1 MTLVLRTAEPRPL
14 TIVRV
19 LCAAA
24 TLATAPLAAQSSPR
38 PTSASAQDK
47 TADLQLSS
55 AQQAAIDRYVLAEM
69 ARQRIPGLAL
79 GVYRHGYP
87 IYMKG
92 YGQADVE
99 WQVPVSTDTRMQTG
113 SLGKQFTATA
123 ILRLAEQGKVDIDA
137 SIRTYFPEAPASWQP
152 ITVANLLS
160 HTSGIGIYD
169 TTERTARGGAFDY
182 RRDFTEEQLAKAIV
196 GLPHDFKVGTDW
208 RYNNTNYV
216 LLGILVHRITGK
228 FYGDYLQD
236 EFFAPLGMSATRV
249 ISDSAVITHRA
260 SGYEMKGGELRNQE
274 WVSPTFNA
282 TADGT
287 IYTTVEDMARW
298 DRALYGNN
306 LLNAASLKR
315 MWTPFKL
322 ANGRENSK
330 RYGFGWWIDAV
341 NGHRLIEHSG
351 AWQGFTSEMARY
363 SDDELTVTVFVNL
376 DSAHARPYP
385 IAHVV
390 AGLVS
395 PALMP
400 PPARPLPDDP
410 RRAQFL
416 RAFLVRAAA
425 GQNLSGDYDLSAGY
439 QPDPSEKAELAAALP
454 ADWQDAP
461 MTLIQQEDNRG
472 GVRYGYRIGPVGNTR
487 LLVVT
492 LMPSGGII
500 AYAISAGPDNPCVEI
515 RYPLPARYCWTQWP
529 ATPTHSRTLRALLA
543 YSRNPPLVQGP
554 R

>member
-1 MTLVLRTAEPRPL
+1 MGETGSDRSA
-14 TIVRV
+14 IVRV
-19 LCAAA
+19 GVDYDPGKYMMLVPRVAKLRPLMIVSLLGAAA
-24 TLATAPLAAQSSPR
+24 AFAAAPSAAQISSR
-38 PTSASAQDK
+38 AGNVTVHDK
-47 TADLQLSS
+47 NADLPLTS
-55 AQQAAIDRYVLAEM
+55 AQQQAIDRYVLAEM

-99 WQVPVSTDTRMQTG
+99 WQVPVGTDTRMQTG

-137 SIRTYFPEAPASWQP
+137 SIRTYLPEAPASWQP
-152 ITVANLLS
+152 ITLANLLS
-160 HTSGIGIYD
+160 HTSGIGTYD
-169 TTERTARGGAFDY
+169 TNERTARGGAFDY
-182 RRDFTEEQLAKAIV
+182 QRDFTEEQLAKAILA
-196 GLPHDFKVGTDW
+196 LPHDFKVGTDW

-216 LLGILVHRITGK
+216 LLGILVHRVTGK
-228 FYGDYLQD
+228 FYGDYLHD

-249 ISDSAVITHRA
+249 ISDSAVIEHRA

-298 DRALYGNN
+298 DRALYGNT

-322 ANGRENSK
+322 ADGRENSK

-363 SDDELTVTVFVNL
+363 PDDGLTVTVFVNL
-376 DSAHARPYP
+376 DSNHARPYP

-390 AGLVS
+390 AGVAS

-400 PPARPLPDDP
+400 PLSKPLPDDP
-410 RRAQFL
+410 KRAGRL
-416 RAFLVRAAA
+416 RAFLLRAAS
-425 GQNLSGDYDLSAGY
+425 GQDISADYDASVGY
-439 QPDPSEKAELAAALP
+439 RPDPLEPAELAGALP
-454 ADWQDAP
+454 RGWQDAP
-461 MTLIQQEDNRG
+461 MTLIQREDNRG
-472 GVRYGYRIGPVGNTR
+472 GIRYGYRIGPAGNTR

-492 LMPSGGII
+492 IMPSGGLMG
-500 AYAISAGPDNPCVEI
+500 YAVSADPDN
-515 RYPLPARYCWTQWP
+515 R
-529 ATPTHSRTLRALLA
+529 
-543 YSRNPPLVQGP
+543 
-554 R
+554 